1 MQASKPSTR
10 IVTPARI
17 VSLALIAVLAVGLA
31 YLRLGSDAAA
41 VSVPAGAHAGDLI
54 LHPCTYQTDKG
65 AYDADCGTLVVPE
78 NRADAHARLI
88 ALPVTRIR
96 ARTAHPGEPVFRLE
110 GGPGITN
117 MQFSKASRFA
127 DQHDVVLVGYRGVDG
142 SVKLDCPEVESALK
156 HSADYLG
163 ARSMRAYANAFRACA
178 TRLQANG
185 VDLAGYTL
193 AQRVDDLEA
202 ARKALGYHRIDLIS
216 ESAGTRTAMIYSW
229 RHPKSI
235 HRSVMIAVNP
245 PGHFLWNAKASDAQ
259 IHRYSA
265 LCAKDDTCSMR
276 TDDLAASMTRRASH
290 MPDHWWFLPIK
301 KGNVKI
307 ASFYGLMD
315 SSSDAAP
322 ISAPMIFDSW
332 LAAANGDA
340 SGFWLMSLA
349 ADLTFPKSFVWGDLA
364 AVSRADVGAAQR
376 HFSDPHRRD
385 SILGDPGT
393 EFIWGG
399 GRLTHAW
406 PSNASDNQY
415 SRVQTSKVPTL
426 LIGGNL
432 DGATP
437 SQAATDELLP
447 HLPNG
452 HQVVLSEL
460 GHTTDFWS
468 YEPGASSHLVNTF
481 LSTGKVDSSRYTHR
495 TIDFAPGV
503 TQTVIAKGLLAGM
516 LGLATITA
524 FSLLWLPW
532 RVRRNGG
539 FGRKASAVLRS
550 LYPVVLGLGGWFA
563 GALIVLTT
571 MPTVPLDDELLVVL
585 SIGAP
590 IGLGIYWAWVRR
602 DAAVRVR
609 TAGLVVA
616 AAGALV
622 GASLG
627 FHATTGLLALITA
640 IVGAAAGA
648 NLTVIG
654 FDIARERSARDR
666 SAATTMPLAP
676 SRVGASR

>member
-1 MQASKPSTR
+1 M
-10 IVTPARI
+10 
-17 VSLALIAVLAVGLA
+17 
-31 YLRLGSDAAA
+31 
-41 VSVPAGAHAGDLI
+41 
-54 LHPCTYQTDKG
+54 
-65 AYDADCGTLVVPE
+65 PE
-78 NRADAHARLI
+78 NRAVPHSRLI

-117 MQFSKASRFA
+117 MQFAKASRFA

-142 SVKLDCPEVESALK
+142 SVKLNCAEVESALR
-156 HSADYLG
+156 HSADYLS
-163 ARSMRAYANAFRACA
+163 ASSMRAYANAFSACA
-178 TRLQANG
+178 KRLRAAG

-202 ARKALGYHRIDLIS
+202 ARKALRYHRIDLIS

-229 RHPKSI
+229 RYPKSI

-259 IHRYSA
+259 IHRYAA
-265 LCAKDDTCSMR
+265 LCAKDDSCSRR
-276 TDDLAASMTRRASH
+276 TDDLAASMTRTAAH
-290 MPDHWWFLPIK
+290 IPDHWWFLPIK
-301 KGNVKI
+301 QGNVRI
-307 ASFYGLMD
+307 TSFYGLMD

-322 ISAPMIFDSW
+322 ISAPMTFNSW
-332 LAAANGDA
+332 LAAADGDA

-364 AVSRADVGAAQR
+364 AVSRADVAAAQR
-376 HFSDPHRRD
+376 HFADPHRDD

-399 GRLTHAW
+399 GRLIHAW

-415 SRVQTSKVPTL
+415 SRVQTSEVPTL
-426 LIGGNL
+426 LIGGTV

-437 SQAATDELLP
+437 AQAATHELLP

-468 YEPGASSHLVNTF
+468 YEPNASSRLVNTF
-481 LSTGKVDSSRYTHR
+481 FSTGKVDRSLYTHR
-495 TIDFAPGV
+495 TIKFTPDV
-503 TQTVIAKGLLAGM
+503 TQTVIAKGLFGSM
-516 LGLATITA
+516 VGLALITA
-524 FSLLWLPW
+524 LSLLWLPR
-532 RVRRNGG
+532 RVHRKGG
-539 FGRKASAVLRS
+539 FGRMASAALRS
-550 LYPVVLGLGGWFA
+550 LYPIVLGLGGWFV

-571 MPTVPLDDELLVVL
+571 LPTVPLDDELLAVVAV
-585 SIGAP
+585 GTP
-590 IGLGIYWAWVRR
+590 IALGIYWAWVRR
-602 DAAVRVR
+602 DWAARVR
-609 TAGLVVA
+609 TTGLVVA

-622 GASLG
+622 GAWLG
-627 FHATTGLLALITA
+627 FNATAGLLALVTA

-648 NLTVIG
+648 NLTLIG
-654 FDIARERSARDR
+654 FDISRERSALHR
-666 SAATTMPLAP
+666 SAAAAMPLAP
-676 SRVGASR
+676 SRVGA

>member
-54 LHPCTYQTDKG
+54 LHPCTYQTEKG

-96 ARTAHPGEPVFRLE
+96 ARTAHPSEPVFRLE

-156 HSADYLG
+156 HSATTSERG
-163 ARSMRAYANAFRACA
+163 RCVRTPTRSAPARPGFRRTASISPA
-178 TRLQANG
+178 TRWPSASTTSRRPARP
-185 VDLAGYTL
+185 LAI
-193 AQRVDDLEA
+193 D
-202 ARKALGYHRIDLIS
+202 RIDLIS

-259 IHRYSA
+259 IHRYAA

-276 TDDLAASMTRRASH
+276 TDDLAASMARRAAH

-340 SGFWLMSLA
+340 SGVL
-349 ADLTFPKSFVWGDLA
+349 
-364 AVSRADVGAAQR
+364 ADVPRGR
-376 HFSDPHRRD
+376 PDVPEVVR
-385 SILGDPGT
+385 LG
-393 EFIWGG
+393 
-399 GRLTHAW
+399 
-406 PSNASDNQY
+406 
-415 SRVQTSKVPTL
+415 
-426 LIGGNL
+426 
-432 DGATP
+432 
-437 SQAATDELLP
+437 
-447 HLPNG
+447 
-452 HQVVLSEL
+452 
-460 GHTTDFWS
+460 
-468 YEPGASSHLVNTF
+468 
-481 LSTGKVDSSRYTHR
+481 
-495 TIDFAPGV
+495 
-503 TQTVIAKGLLAGM
+503 
-516 LGLATITA
+516 
-524 FSLLWLPW
+524 
-532 RVRRNGG
+532 
-539 FGRKASAVLRS
+539 
-550 LYPVVLGLGGWFA
+550 
-563 GALIVLTT
+563 
-571 MPTVPLDDELLVVL
+571 
-585 SIGAP
+585 
-590 IGLGIYWAWVRR
+590 
-602 DAAVRVR
+602 
-609 TAGLVVA
+609 
-616 AAGALV
+616 
-622 GASLG
+622 
-627 FHATTGLLALITA
+627 
-640 IVGAAAGA
+640 
-648 NLTVIG
+648 
-654 FDIARERSARDR
+654 
-666 SAATTMPLAP
+666 
-676 SRVGASR
+676 

>member
-1 MQASKPSTR
+1 
-10 IVTPARI
+10 
-17 VSLALIAVLAVGLA
+17 
-31 YLRLGSDAAA
+31 
-41 VSVPAGAHAGDLI
+41 VPAGAHAGDLV
-54 LHPCTYQTDKG
+54 LHSCTYQTEKG

-78 NRADAHARLI
+78 NRANPHSRLI

-96 ARTAHPGEPVFRLE
+96 ARAAHPREPVFRLE
-110 GGPGITN
+110 GGPGLTN

-127 DQHDVVLVGYRGVDG
+127 DEHDVVLVGYRGVDG

-163 ARSMRAYANAFRACA
+163 ARSMRAYAAAFGACA
-178 TRLQANG
+178 KRLEADG

-229 RHPKSI
+229 RYPRSI
-235 HRSVMIAVNP
+235 KRSVMIGVNP

-265 LCAKDDTCSMR
+265 LCTKDDSCSLR
-276 TDDLAASMTRRASH
+276 TGDLAASMTRMAAH
-290 MPDHWWFLPIK
+290 VPDHWWFLPIK

-315 SSSDAAP
+315 SSPDAAP

-364 AVSRADVGAAQR
+364 AVSRADAGAAKR
-376 HFSDPHRRD
+376 HFSGPHRRD

-399 GRLTHAW
+399 GRLAHAW
-406 PSNASDNQY
+406 PSNGSDNQY

-468 YEPGASSHLVNTF
+468 YEPSASSHLVNTF
-481 LSTGKVDSSRYTHR
+481 FRTGNVDRSMYTHR
-495 TIDFAPGV
+495 TIKFTPDV
-503 TQTVIAKGLLAGM
+503 TQTAIAKGLLGTM
-516 LGLATITA
+516 LGLGSLTV
-524 FSLLWLPW
+524 FSLVWLPR
-532 RVRRNGG
+532 RVRRTGG

-550 LYPVVLGLGGWFA
+550 SYPLVLGLGGWFA

-571 MPTVPLDDELLVVL
+571 MPTVPLNDELLVVL
-585 SIGAP
+585 SIGVP

-616 AAGALV
+616 ATGALV
-622 GASLG
+622 GAWLG
-627 FHATTGLLALITA
+627 FHATSGLLALITA

-654 FDIARERSARDR
+654 FDIGRERSARDP
-666 SAATTMPLAP
+666 SPAAAMPLAP
-676 SRVGASR
+676 SRIEVFR